1 MSYNPL
7 DDYDKIKSRL
17 EQLMEKTK
25 NPEERS
31 LLERIASGV
40 HRLKE
45 SALVNPVTGYHG
57 IRERDV
63 DVQQLK
69 QRDYTSNFGVFLV
82 VLDVDNFGKFNKK
95 YGQQTGNKVLRAIT
109 KILEESIREYDIMG
123 KGYHLHGEELEV
135 ILQAPSKEIACLIA
149 DRLRKK
155 IETKSKKLTKGH
167 PVTATFGVT
176 EWDISKEEF
185 KAAELRADRA
195 MQQGKKEKKNQ
206 VYYT

>member
-1 MSYNPL
+1 MTYNPL
-7 DDYDKIKSRL
+7 DDYEKIKSRL
-17 EQLMEKTK
+17 EQLMKKTK

-45 SALVNPVTGYHG
+45 SSLVNPVTGYHG

-82 VLDVDNFGKFNKK
+82 VLDVDNFRKFNKE
-95 YGQQTGNKVLRAIT
+95 YGQQTGDKVLQTIT
-109 KILEESIREYDIMG
+109 KILEEGIREYDIMG
-123 KGYHLHGEELEV
+123 KGYHLHGEELEI

-155 IETKSKKLTKGH
+155 IKTESERLTKGH

-176 EWDISKEEF
+176 EWDINKEDF
-185 KAAELRADRA
+185 KTAELRADRA
-195 MQQGKKEKKNQ
+195 MQKGKKERKNQ
-206 VYYT
+206 VYYV